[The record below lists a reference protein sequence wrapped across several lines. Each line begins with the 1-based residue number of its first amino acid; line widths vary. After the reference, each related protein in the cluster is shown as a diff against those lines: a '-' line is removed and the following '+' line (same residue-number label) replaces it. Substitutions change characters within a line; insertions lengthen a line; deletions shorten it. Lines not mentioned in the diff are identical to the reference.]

1 MSRGH
6 EEISISFH
14 MQAAELPVEI
24 CHHFNSF
31 LKKNEQLAHLSYHL
45 VNVHF
50 NFISVCCVLL
60 FVLITS
66 PELWEASTGEGV
78 GSPPLMPRSEGITV
92 DLGQGWANS
101 QTSGRGRLWRWL
113 FDFSSLSWLCSF
125 VWLIGMGSWDEI
137 FASLLRSLSLV
148 MFVRNNH
155 SRHPLDT
162 YFPPALA

>member
-14 MQAAELPVEI
+14 MQAAELPVEN

-50 NFISVCCVLL
+50 NFISVCSVLL
-60 FVLITS
+60 FVLIIS
-66 PELWEASTGEGV
+66 PELWEATTGKDM
-78 GSPPLMPRSEGITV
+78 SCPPLIPCLEGITA
-92 DLGQGWANS
+92 DLGQGWPNS
-101 QTSGRGRLWRWL
+101 QTSGHVRLWWWL
-113 FDFSSLSWLCSF
+113 FDFFPLSRLCSF